1 MVATHE
7 TDKDN
12 VDDLLMKADRMIRE
26 DMTSHY
32 GMGFEVFHE
41 WGHVEFGED
50 DKETYIR
57 FYIVFDGKFEVLKE
71 NLRKGETGRIRK
83 LLANCGIGDFPMLTF
98 VSKREWARSGNKLRA
113 NA

>member
-12 VDDLLMKADRMIRE
+12 VDDLLMRTDRMIGE

-50 DKETYIR
+50 DEETYIR
-57 FYIVFDGKFEVLKE
+57 FYIVFDGQFEVLKE
-71 NLRKGETGRIRK
+71 NLRRGETGRIRK
-83 LLANCGIGDFPMLTF
+83 LLAEFGISDFPVLTF
-98 VSKREWARSGNKLRA
+98 VSKREWARSGHKLRA

>member
-12 VDDLLMKADRMIRE
+12 VDDLLMKADRMIGE

-41 WGHVEFGED
+41 WGYVD
-50 DKETYIR
+50 
-57 FYIVFDGKFEVLKE
+57 L
-71 NLRKGETGRIRK
+71 N
-83 LLANCGIGDFPMLTF
+83 
-98 VSKREWARSGNKLRA
+98 
-113 NA
+113 